1 MNPAA
6 IVFVNNNLTD
16 NVKEALVRQLFIS
29 EAITG
34 AEFDARVE
42 VDPNYYAVVHQNNLR
57 IMVIRDL
64 SDATNRNLADAV
76 IFVKAGL
83 ASVEGGK
90 FGPPGLTLPVD
101 RLYWHELLNGVAP
114 ASETFTPNPNAQNN
128 ILYPLEPKITELLA
142 PFGTDP
148 IIPVGDDNDGDDDV

>member
-6 IVFVNNNLTD
+6 IVFVNNDLTD

-34 AEFDARVE
+34 AEFDARV
-42 VDPNYYAVVHQNNLR
+42 VADPNYYTAVHQNNLR
-57 IMVIRDL
+57 IMVIRNL
-64 SDATNRNLADAV
+64 SETTNRELADVV

-114 ASETFTPNPNAQNN
+114 STETFTPNPNVQNN
-128 ILYPLEPKITELLA
+128 ILYPLSPKITELLA

-148 IIPVGDDNDGDDDV
+148 ITPTGTVKKG